1 MLQKTNIFDRFFWRG
16 YAVWQSARKAGCTMI
31 KSRMLTKIT
40 VLLVM
45 LMMLFSTAVIAGCS
59 EEEKPKDK
67 PKATETQKTP
77 EQLIAEKKA
86 EEEAEKKAKQEAEK
100 KAKETAEQKKKD
112 AEEKAKQ
119 EKELIKRNA
128 DQKKYS
134 VYIKKSAFTLYL
146 LDDKN
151 NVIKSYDC
159 TLGKNP
165 GQKQK
170 RGDMKTPTGTFYV
183 DEIDDASAWTHDF
196 GDGKGEI
203 KGAYGPWFISINT
216 DEMSKGAWGGIGIH
230 GTHKPNVMRAL
241 DSEGCIRL
249 QNQNVNELKQY
260 VRVGT
265 KVVIEE

>member
-1 MLQKTNIFDRFFWRG
+1 MH
-16 YAVWQSARKAGCTMI
+16 V
-31 KSRMLTKIT
+31 
-40 VLLVM
+40 
-45 LMMLFSTAVIAGCS
+45 
-59 EEEKPKDK
+59 
-67 PKATETQKTP
+67 
-77 EQLIAEKKA
+77 
-86 EEEAEKKAKQEAEK
+86 
-100 KAKETAEQKKKD
+100 
-112 AEEKAKQ
+112 
-119 EKELIKRNA
+119 
-128 DQKKYS
+128 
-134 VYIKKSAFTLYL
+134 KKSAFTLYL

-151 NVIKSYDC
+151 TVIKSYDC

-230 GTHKPNVMRAL
+230 GTHKPHVMRAR

>member
-1 MLQKTNIFDRFFWRG
+1 MFRVTVRYTGCPESRNNMKNN
-16 YAVWQSARKAGCTMI
+16 RKLAKITVVLMTFLILFSSLAIAGC
-31 KSRMLTKIT
+31 KEEDKPKDNTKIT
-40 VLLVM
+40 NQ
-45 LMMLFSTAVIAGCS
+45 
-59 EEEKPKDK
+59 
-67 PKATETQKTP
+67 QKTP
-77 EQLIAEKKA
+77 EQIAAEKKA
-86 EEEAEKKAKQEAEK
+86 KEEAEKKAKAEAEK
-100 KAKETAEQKKKD
+100 KTKEAAEKAKKE
-112 AEEKAKQ
+112 AEEKANKEKAIIKQ
-119 EKELIKRNA
+119 NA

-134 VYIKKSAFTLYL
+134 VHIKKSAFTLYL
-146 LDDKN
+146 LDNKN
-151 NVIKSYDC
+151 TVIKSYDC

-165 GQKQK
+165 GQKTK

-183 DEIDDASAWTHDF
+183 DEICDSSGWTHDF

-230 GTHKPNVMRAL
+230 GTHKPELMRAR

-249 QNQNVNELKQY
+249 QNQNVEELKQY

>member
-1 MLQKTNIFDRFFWRG
+1 MEINRKLARF
-16 YAVWQSARKAGCTMI
+16 
-31 KSRMLTKIT
+31 T
-40 VLLVM
+40 VI
-45 LMMLFSTAVIAGCS
+45 LMAFLMLFSTAVITGCT
-59 EEEKPKDK
+59 EEDK
-67 PKATETQKTP
+67 PKVTVTQKTP
-77 EQLIAEKKA
+77 EQLA
-86 EEEAEKKAKQEAEK
+86 AEK
-100 KAKETAEQKKKD
+100 KAKEEAEQKAKAEAEKKEKEAAEKAKKE
-112 AEEKAKQ
+112 AEEKAK
-119 EKELIKRNA
+119 KEQARIKQNA

-146 LDDKN
+146 LDDKKT
-151 NVIKSYDC
+151 VVKAYDC
-159 TLGKNP
+159 TIGKNP

-183 DEIDDASAWTHDF
+183 DEICDASGWTHDF

-230 GTHKPNVMRAL
+230 GTHKPNVMRAR

-249 QNQNVNELKQY
+249 QNQNVEELKKF

>member
-1 MLQKTNIFDRFFWRG
+1 M
-16 YAVWQSARKAGCTMI
+16 ARCPESGMI
-31 KSRMLTKIT
+31 MKRDWKLAKIT
-40 VLLVM
+40 VILMALL
-45 LMMLFSTAVIAGCS
+45 MLFSAAVITGCT
-59 EEEKPKDK
+59 EENKPKDK
-67 PKATETQKTP
+67 AKITNQQKTP
-77 EQLIAEKKA
+77 EQLAAEKKA
-86 EEEAEKKAKQEAEK
+86 KEEAEKKAKEEAAEK
-100 KAKETAEQKKKD
+100 AKKE

-119 EKELIKRNA
+119 EKALIKQNA
-128 DQKKYS
+128 DQKKYQIF
-134 VYIKKSAFTLYL
+134 IKKNAFTLYL
-146 LDDKN
+146 LDDKK
-151 NVIKSYDC
+151 NVIKAYDC
-159 TLGKNP
+159 TIGKNP

-183 DEIDDASAWTHDF
+183 DEICDASGWTHDF

-230 GTHKPNVMRAL
+230 GTHLPNLMRVRA
-241 DSEGCIRL
+241 SEGCIRL

>member
-1 MLQKTNIFDRFFWRG
+1 MKKER
-16 YAVWQSARKAGCTMI
+16 TMA
-31 KSRMLTKIT
+31 KVT
-40 VLLVM
+40 VLLM
-45 LMMLFSTAVIAGCS
+45 ALLLLFSSLLIAGC
-59 EEEKPKDK
+59 EEEKNPAN
-67 PKATETQKTP
+67 KAAVTETKKTP
-77 EQLIAEKKA
+77 EQLATEKKA
-86 EEEAEKKAKQEAEK
+86 REEAEIKARAEAEKKAKDEAEK
-100 KAKETAEQKKKD
+100 AKKAEQLR
-112 AEEKAKQ
+112 AEQEQARIKQ
-119 EKELIKRNA
+119 NA

-146 LDDKN
+146 MDDKN
-151 NVIKSYDC
+151 NVVKQYDC
-159 TLGKNP
+159 TIGKNP

-183 DEIDDASAWTHDF
+183 DEICDASFWTHDF

-230 GTHKPNVMRAL
+230 GTHKPHVMRAM

-249 QNQNVNELKQY
+249 QNRNVEELKKY

>member
-1 MLQKTNIFDRFFWRG
+1 MEINRKLARF
-16 YAVWQSARKAGCTMI
+16 
-31 KSRMLTKIT
+31 T
-40 VLLVM
+40 VI
-45 LMMLFSTAVIAGCS
+45 LMAFLMLFSTAVITGCT
-59 EEEKPKDK
+59 EEDK
-67 PKATETQKTP
+67 PKVTVTQKTP
-77 EQLIAEKKA
+77 EQLA
-86 EEEAEKKAKQEAEK
+86 AEK
-100 KAKETAEQKKKD
+100 KAKEEAEQKAKAEAEKKEKEAAEKVKKE
-112 AEEKAKQ
+112 AEEKAK
-119 EKELIKRNA
+119 KEQARIKQNA

-146 LDDKN
+146 LDDKKT
-151 NVIKSYDC
+151 VVKAYDC
-159 TLGKNP
+159 TIGKNP

-183 DEIDDASAWTHDF
+183 DEICDASGWTHDF

-230 GTHKPNVMRAL
+230 GTHKPNVMRAR

-249 QNQNVNELKQY
+249 QNQNVEELKRY

>member
-1 MLQKTNIFDRFFWRG
+1 MEINRKLARF
-16 YAVWQSARKAGCTMI
+16 
-31 KSRMLTKIT
+31 T
-40 VLLVM
+40 VI
-45 LMMLFSTAVIAGCS
+45 LMAFLMLFSTAVITGCT
-59 EEEKPKDK
+59 EEDK
-67 PKATETQKTP
+67 PKVTVTQKTP
-77 EQLIAEKKA
+77 EQLA
-86 EEEAEKKAKQEAEK
+86 AEK
-100 KAKETAEQKKKD
+100 KAKEEAEQKAKAEAEKKEKEAAEKAKKE
-112 AEEKAKQ
+112 AEEKAKTEQ
-119 EKELIKRNA
+119 ALIKQNA

-146 LDDKN
+146 LDDKKT
-151 NVIKSYDC
+151 VVKAYDC
-159 TLGKNP
+159 TIGKNP

-183 DEIDDASAWTHDF
+183 DEICDASGWTHDF

-230 GTHKPNVMRAL
+230 GTHKPNVMRAR

-249 QNQNVNELKQY
+249 QNQNVEELKKY

>member
-1 MLQKTNIFDRFFWRG
+1 MAERPESGIMMKTNRKLARF
-16 YAVWQSARKAGCTMI
+16 
-31 KSRMLTKIT
+31 T
-40 VLLVM
+40 VI
-45 LMMLFSTAVIAGCS
+45 LMAFLMLFSTAVITGCT
-59 EEEKPKDK
+59 EEDK
-67 PKATETQKTP
+67 PKVTVTQKTP
-77 EQLIAEKKA
+77 EQLA
-86 EEEAEKKAKQEAEK
+86 AEK
-100 KAKETAEQKKKD
+100 KAKEEAEQKAKAEAEKKEKEAAEKAKKE
-112 AEEKAKQ
+112 AEEKAK
-119 EKELIKRNA
+119 KEQARIKQNA

-146 LDDKN
+146 LDDKKT
-151 NVIKSYDC
+151 VVKAYDC
-159 TLGKNP
+159 TIGKNP

-183 DEIDDASAWTHDF
+183 DEICDASGWTHDF

-230 GTHKPNVMRAL
+230 GTHKPNVMRAR

-249 QNQNVNELKQY
+249 QNQNVEELKKY

>member
-1 MLQKTNIFDRFFWRG
+1 MEINRKLARF
-16 YAVWQSARKAGCTMI
+16 
-31 KSRMLTKIT
+31 T
-40 VLLVM
+40 VI
-45 LMMLFSTAVIAGCS
+45 LMAFLMLFSTAVITGCT
-59 EEEKPKDK
+59 EEDK
-67 PKATETQKTP
+67 PKVTVTQKTP
-77 EQLIAEKKA
+77 EQLA
-86 EEEAEKKAKQEAEK
+86 AEK
-100 KAKETAEQKKKD
+100 KAKEEAEQKAKAEAEKKEKEAAEKVKKE
-112 AEEKAKQ
+112 AEEKAK
-119 EKELIKRNA
+119 KEQARIKQNA

-146 LDDKN
+146 LDDKKT
-151 NVIKSYDC
+151 VVKAYDC
-159 TLGKNP
+159 TIGKNP

-183 DEIDDASAWTHDF
+183 DEICDASGWTHDF

-230 GTHKPNVMRAL
+230 GTHKPNVMRAR

-249 QNQNVNELKQY
+249 QNQNVEELKKY

>member
-1 MLQKTNIFDRFFWRG
+1 MKTNLKL
-16 YAVWQSARKAGCTMI
+16 A
-31 KSRMLTKIT
+31 KIT
-40 VLLVM
+40 VALMALL
-45 LMMLFSTAVIAGCS
+45 LLFTAAVTAGCS
-59 EEEKPKDK
+59 NENKPKDQPADK
-67 PKATETQKTP
+67 PKVTETQKSP
-77 EQLIAEKKA
+77 EQIAAEKKVR
-86 EEEAEKKAKQEAEK
+86 EEAEKKAKEEAEK
-100 KAKETAEQKKKD
+100 KKKE
-112 AEEKAKQ
+112 AEEKARQ
-119 EKELIKRNA
+119 EQALIKRNA

-230 GTHKPNVMRAL
+230 GTHKPDVMRAM

>member
-1 MLQKTNIFDRFFWRG
+1 MAML
-16 YAVWQSARKAGCTMI
+16 
-31 KSRMLTKIT
+31 
-40 VLLVM
+40 
-45 LMMLFSTAVIAGCS
+45 MLFSTAVIAGCS
-59 EEEKPKDK
+59 EEEKAKEK
-67 PKATETQKTP
+67 PKAAVIQKTP
-77 EQLIAEKKA
+77 EQLAAEKKAKEETGKKA
-86 EEEAEKKAKQEAEK
+86 EEEAQK
-100 KAKETAEQKKKD
+100 KAKEAAEKAKKE
-112 AEEKAKQ
+112 AEEKVKQ
-119 EKELIKRNA
+119 EQALIKQNA
-128 DQKKYS
+128 DQKKYH

-151 NVIKSYDC
+151 TVVKSYDC

-183 DEIDDASAWTHDF
+183 DEIDDASGWTHDF

-230 GTHKPNVMRAL
+230 GTHKPDVMRAR

>member
-1 MLQKTNIFDRFFWRG
+1 MMKTNRELARF
-16 YAVWQSARKAGCTMI
+16 TI
-31 KSRMLTKIT
+31 MLM
-40 VLLVM
+40 VM
-45 LMMLFSTAVIAGCS
+45 LMLFSTAFIAGC
-59 EEEKPKDK
+59 EEENKPKEQ
-67 PKATETQKTP
+67 PGVTVTQKTP
-77 EQLIAEKKA
+77 EQLA
-86 EEEAEKKAKQEAEK
+86 AEK
-100 KAKETAEQKKKD
+100 KAKEEAARKAREEEEKKAKKA

-119 EKELIKRNA
+119 EQELIKKNA

-146 LDDKN
+146 LDDKK
-151 NVIKSYDC
+151 NVIKAYDC

-165 GQKQK
+165 GQKTK
-170 RGDMKTPTGTFYV
+170 RGDMKTPTGTFLV
-183 DEIDDASAWTHDF
+183 DEICDSRSWTHDF

-216 DEMSKGAWGGIGIH
+216 DKMSKGAWGGIGIH
-230 GTHKPNVMRAL
+230 GTHKPNVMRAR

>member
-1 MLQKTNIFDRFFWRG
+1 MLCGLAG
-16 YAVWQSARKAGCTMI
+16 YPESGIIMKNNRKLA
-31 KSRMLTKIT
+31 KLTV
-40 VLLVM
+40 VLMAL
-45 LMMLFSTAVIAGCS
+45 LMLFSTAVISGCT
-59 EEEKPKDK
+59 EEEKPKEK
-67 PKATETQKTP
+67 TKIENQQKTP
-77 EQLIAEKKA
+77 EQLAAEKKA
-86 EEEAEKKAKQEAEK
+86 KEEADKKAKEEAEKKAKEAAEK
-100 KAKETAEQKKKD
+100 AKKE

-119 EKELIKRNA
+119 EQALIKQNA

-134 VYIKKSAFTLYL
+134 VFIKKSAFTLYL
-146 LDDKN
+146 MDDKK
-151 NVIKSYDC
+151 NVVKSYDC

-183 DEIDDASAWTHDF
+183 DEICDASGWTHDF

-230 GTHKPNVMRAL
+230 GTHKPHLMRAM

-249 QNQNVNELKQY
+249 QNQNVIELKKY

>member
-1 MLQKTNIFDRFFWRG
+1 MKTKG
-16 YAVWQSARKAGCTMI
+16 KLAKV
-31 KSRMLTKIT
+31 T
-40 VLLVM
+40 VFLMALL
-45 LMMLFSTAVIAGCS
+45 LLFSAAVITGCAGG
-59 EEEKPKDK
+59 DK
-67 PKATETQKTP
+67 PKEKTKVTETQKTP
-77 EQLIAEKKA
+77 EQLA
-86 EEEAEKKAKQEAEK
+86 AEK
-100 KAKETAEQKKKD
+100 KAKEVAEKAKKA
-112 AEEKAKQ
+112 AEEKAK
-119 EKELIKRNA
+119 KEQALIKQNA

-146 LDDKN
+146 LDDKKT
-151 NVIKSYDC
+151 VVKAYDC
-159 TLGKNP
+159 TIGKNP

-183 DEIDDASAWTHDF
+183 DEICDASGWTHDF

-230 GTHKPNVMRAL
+230 GTHKPNVMRAR

-249 QNQNVNELKQY
+249 QNQNVEELKKF

>member
-1 MLQKTNIFDRFFWRG
+1 MMKTN
-16 YAVWQSARKAGCTMI
+16 RKF
-31 KSRMLTKIT
+31 TKFT
-40 VLLVM
+40 VM
-45 LMMLFSTAVIAGCS
+45 LMAMLMLFSTAFIAGCA
-59 EEEKPKDK
+59 EENKPKEKPKV
-67 PKATETQKTP
+67 TVTQKTP
-77 EQLIAEKKA
+77 EQLAAEKKA
-86 EEEAEKKAKQEAEK
+86 KESAEKKVREEAEKKAKEADEKVK
-100 KAKETAEQKKKD
+100 KAV
-112 AEEKAKQ
+112 EEKAKQ
-119 EKELIKRNA
+119 EQALIKQNA
-128 DQKKYS
+128 DQKKYH
-134 VYIKKSAFTLYL
+134 VFIKKSAFTLYL

-151 NVIKSYDC
+151 NAIKTYDC
-159 TLGKNP
+159 TIGKNP

-183 DEIDDASAWTHDF
+183 DEICDASSWTHDF

-230 GTHKPNVMRAL
+230 GTHKPDVMRAR

>member
-1 MLQKTNIFDRFFWRG
+1 MEINRKLARF
-16 YAVWQSARKAGCTMI
+16 
-31 KSRMLTKIT
+31 T
-40 VLLVM
+40 VI
-45 LMMLFSTAVIAGCS
+45 LMAFLMLFSTAVITGCT
-59 EEEKPKDK
+59 EEDK
-67 PKATETQKTP
+67 PKVTVTQKTP
-77 EQLIAEKKA
+77 EQLAAEKKA
-86 EEEAEKKAKQEAEK
+86 KEEAEKKAKAEAEK
-100 KAKETAEQKKKD
+100 K
-112 AEEKAKQ
+112 EKAK
-119 EKELIKRNA
+119 KEQAQIKKNA

-146 LDDKN
+146 LDDKKT
-151 NVIKSYDC
+151 VVKAYDC
-159 TLGKNP
+159 TIGKNP

-183 DEIDDASAWTHDF
+183 DEICDASGWTHDF

-230 GTHKPNVMRAL
+230 GTHKPNVMRAR

-249 QNQNVNELKQY
+249 QNQNVEELKKF

>member
-1 MLQKTNIFDRFFWRG
+1 MMKTNRKLARF
-16 YAVWQSARKAGCTMI
+16 
-31 KSRMLTKIT
+31 T
-40 VLLVM
+40 VI
-45 LMMLFSTAVIAGCS
+45 LMAFLMLFSTAVITGCT
-59 EEEKPKDK
+59 EEDKPKEKPKV
-67 PKATETQKTP
+67 TVTQKTP
-77 EQLIAEKKA
+77 EQLAAEKKA
-86 EEEAEKKAKQEAEK
+86 KEEAEKKAKAEAEK
-100 KAKETAEQKKKD
+100 KEKEAAEKAKKE
-112 AEEKAKQ
+112 AEEKAK
-119 EKELIKRNA
+119 KEQARIKQNA

-146 LDDKN
+146 LDDKKT
-151 NVIKSYDC
+151 VVKAYDC
-159 TLGKNP
+159 TIGKNP

-183 DEIDDASAWTHDF
+183 DEICDASGWTHDF

-230 GTHKPNVMRAL
+230 GTHKPNVMRAR